1 MSVLQCGDRLVVSE
15 LSRLDRLLGQIIAI
29 LDTLAKGE
37 RRLRGAEGEHPRRGV
52 RPGPSSD
59 ASPAFPVPTKPEP
72 VEHCGVCRWTVE
84 CQAQW
89 RAEDDLSLVANLTSA
104 AP

>member
-37 RRLRGAEGEHPRRGV
+37 
-52 RPGPSSD
+52 PSPS
-59 ASPAFPVPTKPEP
+59 
-72 VEHCGVCRWTVE
+72 
-84 CQAQW
+84 W
-89 RAEDDLSLVANLTSA
+89 R
-104 AP
+104 